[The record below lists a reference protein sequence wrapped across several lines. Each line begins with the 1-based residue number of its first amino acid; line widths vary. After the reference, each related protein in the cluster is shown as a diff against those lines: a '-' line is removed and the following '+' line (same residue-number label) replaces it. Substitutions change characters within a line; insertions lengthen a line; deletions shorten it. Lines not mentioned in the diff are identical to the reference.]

1 MRIFKVTGLT
11 GLLGFAFCVSAIA
24 SPIDPT
30 FTTFGTLNGATFN
43 PAGSSGIPNNAVAI
57 TTISSSYNNKNY
69 NFTLGLTATPRYD
82 NPVLENDGAG
92 TFWAVSGG
100 DVTRNSSYA
109 RWNVGYYISVQ
120 PDLANF
126 LGFSLITSPYSV
138 RLYYDKNTAVDNDVM
153 TSFSFPWET
162 QDSQNLGMG
171 VFPVGTFDPNATG
184 EYSFALVLLKDGTEL
199 GRSAINVNVNE
210 TGKKPLAAVPD
221 GGSSLVLLGIAL
233 TGLGSIA
240 RFRK

>member
-1 MRIFKVTGLT
+1 MRIFGFTGLT
-11 GLLGFAFCVSAIA
+11 GLLGLAFCASAIA

-30 FTTFGTLNGATFN
+30 FTTFGKLNGATF
-43 PAGSSGIPNNAVAI
+43 GGTGIPNTAVAI
-57 TTISSSYNNKNY
+57 TTIANGGH
-69 NFTLGLTATPRYD
+69 NFTLGLTATPRYS
-82 NPVLENDGAG
+82 NPAIENDGAG

-100 DVTRNSSYA
+100 DVAHNKPSYA
-109 RWNVGYYISVQ
+109 RWNVDYYVNID
-120 PDLANF
+120 PN
-126 LGFSLITSPYSV
+126 LGLFDNYSV
-138 RLYYDKNTAVDNDVM
+138 RLYYDKNPAADNDV
-153 TSFSFPWET
+153 TSFRTLGET
-162 QDSQNLGMG
+162 QNSDNLGYG
-171 VFPVGTFDPNATG
+171 GSILGFTWGFPGGTFDPNAIG
-184 EYSFALVLLKDGTEL
+184 EYSFALVLFNGTTEL